1 MPRVSSILANST
13 RNEYVDELL
22 SPDGIQRTG
31 GFSRLLA
38 VNKLVEKA
46 RKGQV
51 IGAKDNMAL
60 VGILSTQLFMEQFI
74 TQFREACIMV
84 SVEQKIRDF
93 IIENFLFGEK
103 DCQLSAD
110 DSFMEQGIIDS
121 TGVLELVAFVE
132 RTYGIKVKNDEL
144 VPDNLDSVNKLIR
157 FIDRKT
163 SRREN
168 ADA

>member
-1 MPRVSSILANST
+1 MGL
-13 RNEYVDELL
+13 
-22 SPDGIQRTG
+22 
-31 GFSRLLA
+31 
-38 VNKLVEKA
+38 
-46 RKGQV
+46 
-51 IGAKDNMAL
+51 
-60 VGILSTQLFMEQFI
+60 
-74 TQFREACIMV
+74 
-84 SVEQKIRDF
+84 VEQKIRDF

-110 DSFMEQGIIDS
+110 DSFMDQGIIDS
-121 TGVLELVAFVE
+121 TGVLELVGFVE

-163 SRREN
+163 RAEEN